1 MHVLC
6 SFGNS
11 PADRCLFSCTNR
23 LKLKDGGLVWIFGVY
38 GKRNVVL
45 KKYKNDELTMTLPW
59 VGFILGRFLSSLFL
73 FPLFPQRVALYR
85 RRCKSSIIK

>member
-11 PADRCLFSCTNR
+11 PADWCLFSCTNR

-59 VGFILGRFLSSLFL
+59 VGFILEDFFLLSSFFPCFL
-73 FPLFPQRVALYR
+73 KEWLCTVEDANHR
-85 RRCKSSIIK
+85 S

>member
-1 MHVLC
+1 MEYICFVCWGMVRLTGV
-6 SFGNS
+6 SF
-11 PADRCLFSCTNR
+11 CTNR

-59 VGFILGRFLSSLFL
+59 VGFILEDIFLLFYF
-73 FPLFPQRVALYR
+73 FPCFFP
-85 RRCKSSIIK
+85 KSGSVP